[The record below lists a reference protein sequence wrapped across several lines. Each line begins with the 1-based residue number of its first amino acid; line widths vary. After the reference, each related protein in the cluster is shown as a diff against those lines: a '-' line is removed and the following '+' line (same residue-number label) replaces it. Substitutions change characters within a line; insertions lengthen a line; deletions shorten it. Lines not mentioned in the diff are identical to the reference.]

1 MNDRLTLMHLR
12 DLFELS
18 NTDSNVLAKSE
29 DDTIEY
35 KKSFSFDEQTMK
47 ACAAFA
53 NNRGGYI
60 VFGIEDAS
68 RELVGLNEKQLRNF
82 DRFDVAK
89 LSHKLD
95 SKFRPSIRLSKRTHR
110 LLDRNFGVIC
120 VYQCENKPVIATVGS
135 GVIQDG
141 AIYYS
146 YGARRERIKYAELKA
161 ILEQTESRKLSKFF
175 QHVDMVAKFG
185 IDNTAIMNTNTGDVV
200 GPAIGRFVIG
210 ADLVSQLKFIREGE
224 FQETVGA
231 PTLKLVGTLETE
243 SGEEYMDRPTH
254 ISIDDIYREF
264 LDQRQVY
271 DPREYIRAIV
281 EQSTPYTPIY
291 YYARQAQLTLEGLNE
306 YISVQESWRP
316 KTVANLLER
325 ISNESRLG
333 QPMKETGSKAYR
345 LRAKY
350 VDLLRSNSPVPIVE
364 EEIPHLIYA
373 VRTIST
379 GDLNK
384 SHILKVLK
392 MLFDKFHSLD
402 SIHRSN
408 LRKAI
413 CHIDYL
419 LNAQSQWSVDV

>member
-1 MNDRLTLMHLR
+1 MIDRLTLTHLR

-35 KKSFSFDEQTMK
+35 KQSFSFDEQTMK
-47 ACAAFA
+47 TCAAFA

-60 VFGIEDAS
+60 VFGIKDAS
-68 RELVGLNEKQLRNF
+68 RKLIGLNEKQLRNF
-82 DRFDVAK
+82 DRLDVAK
-89 LSHKLD
+89 LSQKLD
-95 SKFRPSIRLSKRTHR
+95 SKFRPSIRISKRTHR
-110 LLDRNFGVIC
+110 LQDLQFGVIF
-120 VYQCENKPVIATVGS
+120 VNQCENKPVIATVGS

-161 ILEQTESRKLSKFF
+161 ILEQTERRNLAKFF

-185 IDNTAIMNTNTGDVV
+185 IDNTAIMNTDTGDVV

-210 ADLVSQLKFIREGE
+210 ADLVNQLKFIKEGE
-224 FQETVGA
+224 FQETAGA

-243 SGEEYMDRPTH
+243 LGEEYVDRPTH
-254 ISIDDIYREF
+254 ISGDDIYREF

-291 YYARQAQLTLEGLNE
+291 YYARQAHLTVKDLKQ
-306 YISVQESWRP
+306 YISQQESWRP
-316 KTVANLLER
+316 KTVERLLER
-325 ISNESRLG
+325 ISNESRLEET
-333 QPMKETGSKAYR
+333 MKETGSSAYR

-350 VDLLRSNSPVPIVE
+350 ADLFKSRSPIPIVA
-364 EEIPHLIYA
+364 EEIPHIIYA
-373 VRTIST
+373 VRTISI
-379 GDLNK
+379 GELNK
-384 SHILKVLK
+384 VHVLEVLK
-392 MLFDKFHSLD
+392 RLFDKFHGLD
-402 SIHRSN
+402 SNHRSN

-419 LNAQSQWSVDV
+419 LNAQSQWSVDA